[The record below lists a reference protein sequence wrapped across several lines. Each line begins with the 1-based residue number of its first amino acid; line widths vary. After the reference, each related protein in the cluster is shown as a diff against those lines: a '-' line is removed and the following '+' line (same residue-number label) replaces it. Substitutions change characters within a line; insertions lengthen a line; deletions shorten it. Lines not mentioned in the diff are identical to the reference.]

1 MAEGSGVQTGHVH
14 HARITVTDPAKSLDF
29 YSSLLGFSK
38 MMDFPDGVLVTNG
51 SLFLGL
57 RTAPDASNAPAS
69 DRFDPNRVG
78 LDHLTLSVGSRDDLD
93 RVAALC
99 SARGIECGEVVDFGP
114 QFGFYVLMLHD
125 PDGIQIELAANYA

>member
-1 MAEGSGVQTGHVH
+1 MAEGSGVKTGNVH
-14 HARITVTDPAKSLDF
+14 HVRITVTDPAKTHHF
-29 YSSLLGFSK
+29 YASLLGFSK
-38 MMDFPDGVLVTNG
+38 MMDFPDGVLITNG

-57 RTAPDASNAPAS
+57 RTAPDAGKSSAG

-78 LDHLTLSVGSRDDLD
+78 LDHLTLSVASRDDLD

-99 SARGIECGEVVDFGP
+99 KAQGVACGDVVDFGP